1 MYEWIIRYEDEK
13 ALEEVLKTGELVFES
28 SVINMVIMNS
38 YLNQETIMKIQG
50 VIDCEEA
57 RMGELYT
64 VNGQ

>member
-28 SVINMVIMNS
+28 NIINMVIMNS

-50 VIDCEEA
+50 VIGCEEA

-64 VNGQ
+64 VNGE